1 MPPTLQAQAEE
12 RLMLALHFLYVAMD
26 SEADPRR
33 RGAQMD
39 AILSVQ
45 KAIDRLAEAKGV
57 AEPPTRPIESYAPK
71 PTVSSDAVL
80 ECLPEGRWL
89 YSEEIEELV
98 DWTRWSPTPYGRA
111 VDVVHRL
118 NHLAYKGLV
127 ERDPPAD
134 PRRRSHHT
142 RWRRIE

>member
-1 MPPTLQAQAEE
+1 MPPTLQSQAEE

-45 KAIDRLAEAKGV
+45 NAIDRLAEPKPT

-71 PTVSSDAVL
+71 KALTSDAVL

-89 YSEEIEELV
+89 YSEEIEEMV
-98 DWTRWSPTPYGRA
+98 DWTRWASTPYGRA

-118 NHLAYKGLV
+118 NHLASKGKV

-134 PRRRSHHT
+134 PRRKSHHT
-142 RWRRIE
+142 RWRRIA